1 MLRICVGCSLT
12 HVNVELLDSRNVWC
26 QLRGIA
32 VGGTEPDVI
41 ALKRVYLHARGTW
54 KQPNGGLNKRS
65 YIFLHPSII
74 VLRVAVAH
82 SIADRLATMRPPRRQ
97 QTRLTF
103 TPLPSSSPATKGYP
117 QQIQDRAAT
126 VGYSGSSPAK
136 RRKLQATDD
145 APFGRDGANDL
156 PTPAATMTLG
166 RREDSVSS
174 DEDEPV
180 RSTARFISRKRSGQ
194 QALDFTGARESS
206 SFSSPVRLHSSPKP
220 QTAGM
225 FGTQTHRSQ
234 GQRTVTQVSSSESG
248 GEEVRT
254 RREVSAKSKKSAG
267 TRRSSQRP
275 VVIDSGDEES
285 DTITLSAKPPRPAI
299 HEEESEDEDAMP
311 TTQGK
316 MPRKKRQ
323 RSRGSFIS
331 SSPPRAIE
339 SDSDLEIIE
348 MPKTRGR
355 GRQDSV
361 EEDDGDEED
370 EDTTAAT
377 PTRRRLKR
385 PRQMSQREQDDLNE
399 DMNFLGPSSDVEAL
413 ERQPRS
419 TQDKQKSARLA
430 ALEKLKRQRSGQP
443 AIIEEE
449 QEAEEESASE
459 EDASGANND
468 DSDVPMVTSSRNMFK
483 ATEDDDAFI
492 ESDPDDD
499 DTLGAPDMEMPLAF
513 TRQASSKPKELFKHA
528 VEWFVQRKI
537 NPGFNMHDEL
547 YDLTF
552 RKLDDEIQGLT
563 SSKFKSAAW
572 TIPFTAA
579 ITARPEIAI
588 EVLDRNSDEH
598 WMNDKCDACNRSG
611 HPATFQIQFQG
622 KPYHPQTL
630 EEVGGRDVDDEDDED
645 TSSSSGSG
653 DNDDQVSRRTHRRLY
668 RAGSH
673 SYSAH
678 PDTPS
683 SPPTITAA
691 TKSPPP
697 APSTT
702 SASSAKPT
710 PRRRTS
716 SSTGATTSTSTPSC
730 G

>member
-1 MLRICVGCSLT
+1 
-12 HVNVELLDSRNVWC
+12 
-26 QLRGIA
+26 
-32 VGGTEPDVI
+32 
-41 ALKRVYLHARGTW
+41 
-54 KQPNGGLNKRS
+54 
-65 YIFLHPSII
+65 
-74 VLRVAVAH
+74 
-82 SIADRLATMRPPRRQ
+82 MRPPRRQ

-166 RREDSVSS
+166 QGGDSVSS

-180 RSTARFISRKRSGQ
+180 RSTARLTSRKRPGQ
-194 QALDFTGARESS
+194 QSLDFTGARESS

-225 FGTQTHRSQ
+225 FGTQTR
-234 GQRTVTQVSSSESG
+234 GPRRQRTVTQVSSSESG
-248 GEEVRT
+248 EEEVRT
-254 RREVSAKSKKSAG
+254 RSGVPAKSKKVSG
-267 TRRSSQRP
+267 KTRSSQRP
-275 VVIDSGDEES
+275 VVIDSGDEAS
-285 DTITLSAKPPRPAI
+285 DTITLNAKPPRPAN
-299 HEEESEDEDAMP
+299 HEDESENADGMP

-331 SSPPRAIE
+331 SSPPRAVE

-348 MPKTRGR
+348 KPKTKVRR
-355 GRQDSV
+355 RQDSA
-361 EEDDGDEED
+361 EEDDEDEEDEED
-370 EDTTAAT
+370 EDVSAAT

-385 PRQMSQREQDDLNE
+385 PRQISQREQDDLNE

-443 AIIEEE
+443 AVIEEE
-449 QEAEEESASE
+449 EEEEEGSASDG
-459 EDASGANND
+459 DAFDANDD
-468 DSDVPMVTSSRNMFK
+468 DSDVPVVTSSRNMFK

-492 ESDPDDD
+492 EPDQDDD

-547 YDLTF
+547 YELTF

-588 EVLDRNSDEH
+588 EALDRNSDEH

-645 TSSSSGSG
+645 TSSSSGGG
-653 DNDDQVSRRTHRRLY
+653 DNDDQPAQDY
-668 RAGSH
+668 RGN
-673 SYSAH
+673 
-678 PDTPS
+678 
-683 SPPTITAA
+683 
-691 TKSPPP
+691 KVPP
-697 APSTT
+697 ASTIYYVGKFCKANAET
-702 SASSAKPT
+702 AHELQHWRYHLNEYAIVWMTAQGYLTAEKIVKRDQLSTKKRQREAIRITDHMERSGEIRKLWET
-710 PRRRTS
+710 YRRKIDDARNS
-716 SSTGATTSTSTPSC
+716 KQGRFAA
-730 G
+730 GR

>member
-1 MLRICVGCSLT
+1 
-12 HVNVELLDSRNVWC
+12 
-26 QLRGIA
+26 
-32 VGGTEPDVI
+32 
-41 ALKRVYLHARGTW
+41 
-54 KQPNGGLNKRS
+54 
-65 YIFLHPSII
+65 
-74 VLRVAVAH
+74 
-82 SIADRLATMRPPRRQ
+82 MRPPRRQ

-136 RRKLQATDD
+136 RRKLQATVD
-145 APFGRDGANDL
+145 AAFGRDGANDL
-156 PTPAATMTLG
+156 PTPAATMILG
-166 RREDSVSS
+166 RGEDSVSS

-180 RSTARFISRKRSGQ
+180 RSTARLTSRKRPGQ
-194 QALDFTGARESS
+194 QSLDFTGARESS

-225 FGTQTHRSQ
+225 FGTQTR
-234 GQRTVTQVSSSESG
+234 GVRRQRNVTQASSSESG
-248 GEEVRT
+248 GEEVRI
-254 RREVSAKSKKSAG
+254 RSEVTAKSKKRSG
-267 TRRSSQRP
+267 TRRSSQRA
-275 VVIDSGDEES
+275 VVIDSGDEDS
-285 DTITLSAKPPRPAI
+285 DVITLSTKPPQPAI
-299 HEEESEDEDAMP
+299 HEEESEDEDGMP

-316 MPRKKRQ
+316 MPRKKQQ
-323 RSRGSFIS
+323 RSRDSFIS
-331 SSPPRAIE
+331 SSPPRAVE

-348 MPKTRGR
+348 KPKIRGR
-355 GRQDSV
+355 GRQHSV
-361 EEDDGDEED
+361 EEDDEEK
-370 EDTTAAT
+370 EDADNTTAT
-377 PTRRRLKR
+377 PSRRRLKR

-399 DMNFLGPSSDVEAL
+399 DLNFLGPSSDVEAL

-443 AIIEEE
+443 AVIEEV
-449 QEAEEESASE
+449 EEEEEGSASDG
-459 EDASGANND
+459 DASDANDD
-468 DSDVPMVTSSRNMFK
+468 DSDVPVVTSSRNMFK

-499 DTLGAPDMEMPLAF
+499 DTLGAPNMEMPLAF

-588 EVLDRNSDEH
+588 EALDRNSSEN

-645 TSSSSGSG
+645 SSSSSEGG
-653 DNDDQVSRRTHRRLY
+653 DNDDQPAHDYRGNKVPSASTIYYVGKFCKANAETAHELQHWRYHLNEYAIMWMTAQGYLTPEKIVKRDQLSTKKRQREAIRITDHMERGGEIRKLWETYRRTIDDARNSKQGRFA
-668 RAGSH
+668 AG
-673 SYSAH
+673 
-678 PDTPS
+678 
-683 SPPTITAA
+683 
-691 TKSPPP
+691 
-697 APSTT
+697 
-702 SASSAKPT
+702 
-710 PRRRTS
+710 R
-716 SSTGATTSTSTPSC
+716 
-730 G
+730 